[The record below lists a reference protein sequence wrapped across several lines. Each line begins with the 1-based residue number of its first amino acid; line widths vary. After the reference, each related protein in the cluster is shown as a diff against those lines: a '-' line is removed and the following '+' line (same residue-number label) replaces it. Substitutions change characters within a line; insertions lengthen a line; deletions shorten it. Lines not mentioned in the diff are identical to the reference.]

1 MANPTEPLGW
11 QGKAVKNVD
20 GRTGKIAS
28 EWAGFL
34 HIALTIAVDGGTE
47 AFVQLNSDS
56 NDTGEQGWAW
66 HCPSFNQGPAW
77 LPLGDHNTFGVV
89 IDTPKSAVKLSEP
102 QKLLIQSLR
111 DGAKLHHHL
120 DTGLFRLRGRF
131 TTRSVHPSTVQSL
144 LKMGMLNKTLSGDC
158 TLV

>member
-20 GRTGKIAS
+20 GRTGTIAS
-28 EWAGFL
+28 EWTGFL
-34 HIALTIAVDGGTE
+34 HNALTIMVDGDTE
-47 AFVQLNSDS
+47 VGA
-56 NDTGEQGWAW
+56 
-66 HCPSFNQGPAW
+66 
-77 LPLGDHNTFGVV
+77 V
-89 IDTPKSAVKLSEP
+89 IDTPQSTVKLSEP

-144 LKMGMLNKTLSGDC
+144 LKMGMLNKTLTGDC
-158 TLV
+158 SLV